1 VVCEVYIRRI
11 TIRTFAEQNAFGY
24 DFVKDAKR
32 GVLVMI
38 DSKILAQ
45 ELDRARRA
53 RSEAEDA
60 WCAVEELLWEVGR
73 GPRSWRRLAQVDAG
87 EPEPLALP
95 H

>member
-1 VVCEVYIRRI
+1 L
-11 TIRTFAEQNAFGY
+11 
-24 DFVKDAKR
+24 VKGANR
-32 GVLVMI
+32 GILAMI

-45 ELDRARRA
+45 ELERARRA

-73 GPRSWRRLAQVDAG
+73 GPRAWRRLAQVDAA
-87 EPEPLALP
+87 EPEPLARV

>member
-1 VVCEVYIRRI
+1 
-11 TIRTFAEQNAFGY
+11 
-24 DFVKDAKR
+24 
-32 GVLVMI
+32 MI

-45 ELDRARRA
+45 ELERARRA
-53 RSEAEDA
+53 RSEAEEA